1 MSKFIYSHVI
11 YLRFQHFSYA
21 VEIAGG
27 LGPTAGQIIRI
38 GLMGENARSIHVAT
52 ALNVLREALRNIRT
66 LSNL

>member
-1 MSKFIYSHVI
+1 MKSNFATSIFFCSYS
-11 YLRFQHFSYA
+11 

-38 GLMGENARSIHVAT
+38 GLMGENARSDYVAT
-52 ALNVLREALRNIRT
+52 ALTVLREALRNIRA